1 MLSFEFPWI
10 IGLLPLPLLAYWLL
24 PKAKQEQAAV
34 RVPFYQQLSE
44 LGYQSSGS
52 VARKKLRLAS
62 LITIWLCLLAAASGP
77 NWTGDP
83 ISLPASGRDLLLAV
97 DLSGSMKIEDM
108 QVQDEQVS
116 RIIAV
121 KAVLDDF
128 IQRRR
133 GDRIGLVLFGT
144 QAYVQ
149 APLTFDR
156 YTVQRFLKESQI
168 GFAGEEQTA
177 IGDAIGLSVKRLRER
192 PGDRHVM
199 ILLTDGQNNGGEV
212 QPIPAA
218 KLAADNQITIY
229 TIGVGADELRVPGIF
244 GSNFGSRRVNPS
256 ADLDEKTLKE
266 IASITGGQYFR
277 ARNPQQLMQIYQL
290 LDELEPIAD
299 KQQTL
304 RPQKSLFYWPLVLAF
319 VISGLIALGF
329 MPWRQWSGN
338 LLPALQDNSGTPG
351 MGGDQR

>member
-1 MLSFEFPWI
+1 MLTFEFPWI
-10 IGLLPLPLLAYWLL
+10 IWLLPLPALAYWLL

-34 RVPFYQQLSE
+34 RVPFYQELSE
-44 LGYQSSGS
+44 IGDQTGGTA
-52 VARKKLRLAS
+52 VRKKLRLTS
-62 LITIWLCLLAAASGP
+62 LVIIWLCLLAAASGP
-77 NWTGDP
+77 NWIGDP
-83 ISLPASGRDLLLAV
+83 ITLPASGRDLLLAV

-121 KAVLDDF
+121 KAVLNDF

-156 YTVQRFLKESQI
+156 DTVQRFMRESQI

-218 KLAADNQITIY
+218 KLAADNNITIY
-229 TIGVGADELRVPGIF
+229 TIGVGADELRIPGIF
-244 GSNFGSRRVNPS
+244 GSNLGARRVNPS

-266 IASITGGQYFR
+266 IASLTGGQYFR
-277 ARNPQQLMQIYQL
+277 ARNPEQLMQIYQI
-290 LDELEPIAD
+290 LDELEPIED
-299 KQQTL
+299 KQQTF
-304 RPQKSLFYWPLVLAF
+304 RPQKSLFYWPLAIALL
-319 VISGLIALGF
+319 ISALIALSF
-329 MPWRQWSGN
+329 LPWRQGWANIRQSISGRSVDS
-338 LLPALQDNSGTPG
+338 AV
-351 MGGDQR
+351 GGNQP